1 MRDRFTTSHQVA
13 AILDEL
19 VIVKNLQITQRK
31 LDSLVF
37 EFISYL
43 GHLKDR
49 LTDLLLG
56 RSNCLLYATV
66 RCDASMDEH
75 SR

>member
-1 MRDRFTTSHQVA
+1 MKHRFTSSHQVA

-19 VIVKNLQITQRK
+19 VIVKDLQIRLQK
-31 LDSLVF
+31 FESLVF

-49 LTDLLLG
+49 LTD
-56 RSNCLLYATV
+56 SYY
-66 RCDASMDEH
+66 
-75 SR
+75 